1 MSSEIITPFRTDYLK
16 GNIYDKELILGII
29 DDINFKVNM
38 INSGE
43 DPQDFLGPFEDE
55 DALVAAWSDAT
66 NRAMSSKKESK
77 DSIKSWMKRLSRD

>member
-1 MSSEIITPFRTDYLK
+1 
-16 GNIYDKELILGII
+16 
-29 DDINFKVNM
+29 M

>member
-1 MSSEIITPFRTDYLK
+1 MT
-16 GNIYDKELILGII
+16 I

-77 DSIKSWMKRLSRD
+77 DSIKSWVKRLSRD